1 MAGHGSAVFRRRQRA
16 PSPAGALV
24 IIALVTIAGVAGFIL
39 FLSIVAPPRADPPV
53 VPGRLVA
60 GDLVL
65 ELQNAGWIMHDEIGG
80 PVPAGVEDG
89 FQMPASTMPG
99 MPDPGTHRLYLQA
112 VVGNTG
118 SGDATFA
125 PRDFSVRSTSG
136 ATWPL
141 NQPATFAAASL
152 QPGQTR
158 SLDLLFDVPDTV
170 ADLDLVWAHAGQ
182 LEEVPVDAAP
192 PPIHDHGGGY

>member
-1 MAGHGSAVFRRRQRA
+1 MAGHGSAVIRRRPRA

-24 IIALVTIAGVAGFIL
+24 ITAIATIAGVAGFIL
-39 FLSIVAPPRADPPV
+39 FLSVVAPPPTEPQA

-65 ELQNAGWIMHDEIGG
+65 ELQNSGWITHDDIGG
-80 PVPAGVEDG
+80 PAPASVQNG
-89 FQMPASTMPG
+89 FQMPASMMPG
-99 MPDPGTHRLYLQA
+99 MPNPGTHRLYLEA
-112 VVGNTG
+112 VVSNTG
-118 SGDATFA
+118 SSEAAFA
-125 PRDFSVRSTSG
+125 PHDFSVRATSG

-141 NQPATFAAASL
+141 NQPATFEAASL

-158 SLDLLFDVPDTV
+158 SLDLLFDVPDSV

-182 LEEVPVDAAP
+182 LQAVQVGAAP
-192 PPIHDHGGGY
+192 PPVHDHGGG